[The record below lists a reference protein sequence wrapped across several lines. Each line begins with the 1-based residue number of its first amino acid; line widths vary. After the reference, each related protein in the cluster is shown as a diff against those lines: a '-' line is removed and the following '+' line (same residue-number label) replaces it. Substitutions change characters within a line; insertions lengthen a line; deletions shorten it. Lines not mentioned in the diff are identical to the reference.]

1 MVGLYSWGPFKGRHV
16 VSASF
21 SPTQP
26 QLLLLAF
33 SLPTQGSNG
42 NVPATVARR
51 GLVCLWNITEPSRIQ
66 KVLMC
71 EGTPT
76 CCCFSP
82 TRPTLAF
89 AGTDH
94 GSVVVWDLRE
104 LSSMHFVYKVG
115 EDEWL
120 IRSPTYTTDGVF
132 GTDLGH
138 HGAVNALVPVVSVE
152 ESHRAAA
159 SVEKTQT
166 AHGGGL
172 SFQLAS
178 MDEGGAIIFWT
189 VIEVSRSSLDASET
203 DLGLTPGGLIK
214 IVKSSSFSLQKLSR
228 KANLSGPMSA
238 RCLQLHLTDPNHFF
252 IGTDMG
258 YILHMVRHGGR
269 ALPGLYTTEQETV
282 TEVTAM
288 DFCPFGFDYF
298 LVACGDGSV
307 RLYNTDSEV
316 PLMTWNDTA
325 AGNPCRVLWSRS
337 RPAVFYTVDESRVVC
352 TDSNVVQVHQL
363 AQGQAHGSSDER
375 DRLMTKL
382 QSGVFSG

>member
-1 MVGLYSWGPFKGRHV
+1 MAFSDNMVTMVTSQQLLAGRHV

-33 SLPTQGSNG
+33 SLPAQGSSG

-138 HGAVNALVPVVSVE
+138 HGTVKSLVPVVSVE
-152 ESHRAAA
+152 ESHRVAA
-159 SVEKTQT
+159 SVEKIQT
-166 AHGGGL
+166 AHGGL

-298 LVACGDGSV
+298 LV
-307 RLYNTDSEV
+307 
-316 PLMTWNDTA
+316 
-325 AGNPCRVLWSRS
+325 SRRS
-337 RPAVFYTVDESRVVC
+337 
-352 TDSNVVQVHQL
+352 
-363 AQGQAHGSSDER
+363 
-375 DRLMTKL
+375 
-382 QSGVFSG
+382 